1 MRHFLDTTYL
11 GLVHTP
17 LTGTVCSGSV
27 PVSSVNG
34 INPQKPLSAQSSH
47 VCDMRNDSVPALGRI
62 FLSVRL
68 ALESQI
74 CTQKIIRITICR
86 NFCGITNRCFHD
98 DSDIML
104 LFNIIYY

>member
-11 GLVHTP
+11 DLVHTP
-17 LTGTVCSGSV
+17 LTGTACSGSV

-47 VCDMRNDSVPALGRI
+47 VRDMRNDSVSALGRL

-68 ALESQI
+68 HLTAKSAP
-74 CTQKIIRITICR
+74 RR
-86 NFCGITNRCFHD
+86 
-98 DSDIML
+98 
-104 LFNIIYY
+104 